1 MKEYNTMLDINEA
14 NKRFDDLIIGWIEAM
29 KRRTYS
35 EETKRS
41 IWEDAQREWVS
52 MSENLYKLGLLR
64 LRDKTQFEN
73 HAIYVTNKL
82 IGDLVDTAYDM
93 ADDWEM
99 RRIYPYI
106 KDDWKSFIGWT
117 PELLKEI

>member
-52 MSENLYKLGLLR
+52 MSENLYKFGLLR

-106 KDDWKSFIGWT
+106 KDDWKSF
-117 PELLKEI
+117 LSRKSKK

>member
-1 MKEYNTMLDINEA
+1 MSSMNIKEA
-14 NKRFDDLIIGWIEAM
+14 NEKFDDYIITWIEAM

-41 IWEDAQREWVS
+41 IWQDSQREWVS
-52 MSENLYKLGLLR
+52 MSENLYKFGLLQ
-64 LRDKTQFEN
+64 LRDKMWFES

-93 ADDWEM
+93 ADDLEM

-106 KDDWKSFIGWT
+106 KDDWKSFIGT
-117 PELLKEI
+117 I